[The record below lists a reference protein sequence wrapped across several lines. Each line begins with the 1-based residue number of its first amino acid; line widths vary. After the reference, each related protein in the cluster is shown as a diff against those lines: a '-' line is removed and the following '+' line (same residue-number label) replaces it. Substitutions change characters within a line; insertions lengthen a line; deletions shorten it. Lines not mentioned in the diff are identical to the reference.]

1 MKKTVLVLAALVTQH
16 WLYAQV
22 EVTTKGFELESV
34 KKHKG
39 WSIIEAGRDSVTQ
52 KVFIKFAQSI
62 CDQTNNVWT
71 GTRTFRGLKWSID
84 KLIFD
89 DQFSFESNILT
100 NYNSSEE
107 AIVNN
112 EYVFGKTY
120 MPMPANI
127 GKSMWQ
133 GGAALTRPLNNA
145 FMFKNVVTG
154 TAGITGFKVNVSTIG
169 CQPLVRDTKYN
180 GTMCGET
187 SVIENMGSTD
197 AKEEKGQRWIPMYN
211 NPVPDGG
218 NILFNTSGVGPE
230 DKQHYVFRK
239 YNENAGI
246 TKEVSLTFDYQCLPT
261 VKEIEKAP
269 GVFDYVVIM
278 TPINYKKS
286 KIKVAPANQ
295 YEYIRIDGETFSIV
309 EQFKFTAPNSQW
321 LVNDVIE
328 ANGAVYLTG
337 LAGAKNT
344 IYKDFAIPK
353 TKEYTT
359 YQVAKVAGGKV
370 QYITNISEQAA
381 QSILT
386 VAPGVKG
393 SAKATFHN
401 TSIKLH
407 VVNGKLVVAA
417 QNFLPGKYGA
427 LVMMVF
433 DQNGQLETYLAKP
446 EKIIARG
453 SLHFTADGKIAY
465 WVLQDLG
472 KYNKFDSKTGLL
484 MANKVKFLAGAMAV
498 VKYDIETKQAS
509 TLQSFV
515 NEEWALDYNNTQL
528 YETSTEVVLMGKKLT
543 KKAKESEVV
552 FVKIK
557 K

>member
-1 MKKTVLVLAALVTQH
+1 MKKTILLIAACATQI
-16 WLYAQV
+16 WAQAQV
-22 EVTTKGFELESV
+22 EVTAKGFELESV

-39 WSIIEAGRDSVTQ
+39 WNIIEAGRDANTG
-52 KVFIKFAQSI
+52 KVYIKFAQSI
-62 CDQTNNVWT
+62 CDQTNNAWT
-71 GTRTFRGLKWSID
+71 GTRTFRGLKWDID

-89 DQFSFESNILT
+89 DQFNFEGNALT
-100 NYNSSEE
+100 NYKSSEE
-107 AIVNN
+107 AVLNN

-133 GGAALTRPLNNA
+133 GGAALARPINNA

-218 NILFNTSGVGPE
+218 NILFNTSGVGPD

-239 YNENAGI
+239 YNANAGVI
-246 TKEVSLTFDYQCLPT
+246 KELSLTFDYQCLPT

-269 GVFDYVVIM
+269 GVFDYVIVM

-286 KIKVAPANQ
+286 KITVAPANQ
-295 YEYIRIDGETFSIV
+295 YEYIRIDGENFNIV

-321 LVNDVIE
+321 LINDVIE
-328 ANGAVYLTG
+328 ADGAIYLAG

-344 IYKDFAIPK
+344 IYKDFGIPK

-359 YQVAKVAGGKV
+359 YQIAKVAGGKV

-393 SAKATFHN
+393 SVKATFHN

-453 SLHFTADGKIAY
+453 SLHFTADGKTAY
-465 WVLQDLG
+465 WLLQDLG
-472 KYNKFDSKTGLL
+472 KYNKFDSKTGILS
-484 MANKVKFLAGAMAV
+484 ANKVKFLANAMAV

-528 YETSTEVVLMGKKLT
+528 YETPTEVVLMGKKLT
-543 KKAKESEVV
+543 KKAKESEIV
-552 FVKIK
+552 FVKMK